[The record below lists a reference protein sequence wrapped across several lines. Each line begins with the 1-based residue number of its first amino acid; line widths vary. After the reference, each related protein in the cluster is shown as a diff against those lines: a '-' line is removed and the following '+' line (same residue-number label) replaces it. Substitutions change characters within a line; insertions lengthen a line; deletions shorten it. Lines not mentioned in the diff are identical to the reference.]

1 MVWNLSEQ
9 SSGELSGGVLF
20 NLDEFDEST
29 VAGWAAGL
37 RRILAGGVSEPDRDW
52 RLLAG
57 AASPPQERGQEPRH
71 RLVVQARPVPVARGA
86 GQAAGSAGSGG
97 AVRQMT

>member
-1 MVWNLSEQ
+1 
-9 SSGELSGGVLF
+9 VLF

-37 RRILAGGVSEPDRDW
+37 RRILASAVREPDRDW

-57 AASPPQERGQEPRH
+57 PASRRET
-71 RLVVQARPVPVARGA
+71 A
-86 GQAAGSAGSGG
+86 
-97 AVRQMT
+97 